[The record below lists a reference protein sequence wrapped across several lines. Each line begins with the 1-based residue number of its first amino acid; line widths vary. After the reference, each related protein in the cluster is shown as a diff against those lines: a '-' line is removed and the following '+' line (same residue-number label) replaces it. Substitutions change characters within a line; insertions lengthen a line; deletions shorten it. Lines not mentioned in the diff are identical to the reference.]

1 MYLPCVATGFLSLG
15 LAKGFAFRYLVKPSD
30 SGIKIAVCVSCCMVI
45 PMVVIMSLYGAV
57 EAAVSQGVWGSDPR
71 DLAYEYSKKLYNG
84 TAAAD
89 VDCRTVGAQGVPYP
103 VPGRNG
109 AGIRSG
115 PADIIPYDVGRAF
128 IL

>member
-1 MYLPCVATGFLSLG
+1 MRILLHGDSDGSNYVAI
-15 LAKGFAFRYLVKPSD
+15 RR
-30 SGIKIAVCVSCCMVI
+30 SGSCSVSGRM
-45 PMVVIMSLYGAV
+45 
-57 EAAVSQGVWGSDPR
+57 GSDPR